1 MVCNYPASELG
12 GVLPKFIGG
21 QFTKFVELYLLR
33 EHVQRHRS
41 WPPQPAAALVIVEY
55 GVERR
60 PVPVEEVLVAQRI
73 EVPHPPTRVAQQS
86 IRELVQRP
94 QLRLEPHTAHLK
106 QDPRNKNVSIKLV
119 RVDL

>member
-1 MVCNYPASELG
+1 VASELG
-12 GVLPKFIGG
+12 GDLPKFIGG
-21 QFTKFVELYLLR
+21 QFAKLVELYLLG
-33 EHVQRHRS
+33 EHVQRHRG

-73 EVPHPPTRVAQQS
+73 EVPHPPTRVAQQR

-106 QDPRNKNVSIKLV
+106 PKTRECEYKVIVSVNV
-119 RVDL
+119 